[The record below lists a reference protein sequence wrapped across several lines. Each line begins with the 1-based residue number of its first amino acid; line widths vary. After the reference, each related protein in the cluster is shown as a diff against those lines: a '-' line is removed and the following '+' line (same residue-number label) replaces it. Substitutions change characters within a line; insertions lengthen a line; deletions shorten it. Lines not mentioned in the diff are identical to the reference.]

1 MEDAS
6 SELRLFLQGICCD
19 YLLFRHLDEGVPPE
33 AIRIRQEVALGAGAF
48 ADIEVRAGQAPPYFV
63 EVDTGYSRERLL
75 QSIQRKYGTP
85 VPATDGAARVV
96 VAMDG
101 HALGDRPVIERLLR
115 KALRPGLALEIW
127 DEHHLLRL
135 LGGRFGISLDAL
147 GEHDLLA
154 LRNAVDRVK
163 GVHAF
168 GDGFQN
174 DPLQAALL
182 WHLAFWR
189 VRRLREAGRSLP
201 RSILPPGLYRDVVVL
216 MADLCSYS
224 SYVRDTRDEAVSRRS
239 LTSFASRT
247 RHRIINDS
255 GMLYQFL
262 GDSVVGLFGVPEAP
276 PRYLEQ
282 AVACA
287 RGLVDIGASVATEW
301 QRQIDQIQPAAGV
314 HVSITLGDL
323 QVLSLR
329 PLSRTHMG
337 VIGDSINLAHRL
349 NTVAGCDEIVV
360 SNTFYQRL
368 PDTLRAGFQELPP
381 VEAKNI
387 GRIRAWKIDLHRPGV
402 TSSASDDD

>member
-1 MEDAS
+1 VEDAS

-19 YLLFRHLDEGVPPE
+19 YLLFRHLDEGLPPE
-33 AIRIRQEVALGAGAF
+33 AIRIRQEVALGAGVF

-75 QSIQRKYGTP
+75 QSVRRKYATP

-96 VAMDG
+96 VAADVD
-101 HALGDRPVIERLLR
+101 ALGDRTAVERLLR
-115 KALRPGLALEIW
+115 EALRPGLALEIW
-127 DEHHLLRL
+127 DEHHLFRL
-135 LGGRFGISLDAL
+135 LGKRFGVSLGAV
-147 GEHDLLA
+147 GEDDFLS
-154 LRNAVDRVK
+154 LRNAVDHAK

-174 DPLQAALL
+174 DPLQGALL

-189 VRRLREAGRSLP
+189 IRRLREAGRSLP
-201 RSILPPGLYRDVVVL
+201 RSILPPGLCRDVVVL
-216 MADLCSYS
+216 IADFCSYS

-239 LTSFASRT
+239 LTSFASKT
-247 RHRIINDS
+247 RHRVINDG

-262 GDSVVGLFGVPEAP
+262 GDSVVGLFGVPDASP
-276 PRYLEQ
+276 GYLEQ
-282 AVACA
+282 AVECA

-301 QRQIDQIQPAAGV
+301 QRQIDQIQQAAGV
-314 HVSITLGDL
+314 HVSIALGDL
-323 QVLSLR
+323 QVLPLR

-337 VIGDSINLAHRL
+337 VIGDSINLAARL
-349 NTVAGCDEIVV
+349 NTVAECEEIVV

-368 PDTLRAGFQELPP
+368 SDTLRAEFQELPP

-387 GRIRAWKIDLHRPGV
+387 GRIRAWKLGPRRAPVRP
-402 TSSASDDD
+402 

>member
-1 MEDAS
+1 VDDAS
-6 SELRLFLQGICCD
+6 SELRLFLQGMCCD

-33 AIRIRQEVALGAGAF
+33 AIRIRQEVALGGGAF

-75 QSIQRKYGTP
+75 QSIRRKYGRP

-96 VAMDG
+96 VATDG
-101 HALGDRPVIERLLR
+101 HALGDRMAVERLLR
-115 KALRPGLALEIW
+115 EALRPGLALEIW

-135 LGGRFGISLDAL
+135 LGGRFGVALDAL
-147 GEHDLLA
+147 GEDDLLA
-154 LRNAVDRVK
+154 LRDAVEHVK

-201 RSILPPGLYRDVVVL
+201 RSILPPGMCRDVVVL
-216 MADLCSYS
+216 MADLSSYS
-224 SYVRDTRDEAVSRRS
+224 SYVRDTRDDAVSRHS

-247 RHRIINDS
+247 RHRIVNDS

-262 GDSVVGLFGVPEAP
+262 GDSVVGLFGVPEP
-276 PRYLEQ
+276 SPGYLEQ

-323 QVLSLR
+323 QVLPLL
-329 PLSRTHMG
+329 PLSRRHMG
-337 VIGDSINLAHRL
+337 VIGDSINLADRL

-368 PDTLRAGFQELPP
+368 PDTLRAEFLELPP

-387 GRIRAWKIDLHRPGV
+387 GRIRAWKLAPNHARP
-402 TSSASDDD
+402 

>member
-1 MEDAS
+1 MDDAS
-6 SELRLFLQGICCD
+6 SELRLFLQGMCCD

-33 AIRIRQEVALGAGAF
+33 AIRIRQEVALGGGAF
-48 ADIEVRAGQAPPYFV
+48 AGIEVRAGQAPPYFV

-75 QSIQRKYGTP
+75 QSIRRKYGRP

-96 VAMDG
+96 VATDG
-101 HALGDRPVIERLLR
+101 QALGDRMAVERLLR
-115 KALRPGLALEIW
+115 EALRPGLALEIW

-135 LGGRFGISLDAL
+135 LGGRFGVALDAL
-147 GEHDLLA
+147 GEDDLLA
-154 LRNAVDRVK
+154 LRDAVEHVK

-201 RSILPPGLYRDVVVL
+201 RSILPPGMCRDVVVL
-216 MADLCSYS
+216 MADLSSYS
-224 SYVRDTRDEAVSRRS
+224 SYVRDTRDDAVSRHS

-247 RHRIINDS
+247 RHRIVNDS

-262 GDSVVGLFGVPEAP
+262 GDSVVGLFGVPEP
-276 PRYLEQ
+276 SPGYLEQ

-323 QVLSLR
+323 QVLPLL
-329 PLSRTHMG
+329 PLSRRHMG
-337 VIGDSINLAHRL
+337 VIGDSINLADRL

-368 PDTLRAGFQELPP
+368 PDTLRAEFLELPP

-387 GRIRAWKIDLHRPGV
+387 GRIRAWKLAPNHARP
-402 TSSASDDD
+402 

>member
-6 SELRLFLQGICCD
+6 SELRLFLQGMCCD

-33 AIRIRQEVALGAGAF
+33 NIRIRQEVALGGGAF

-75 QSIQRKYGTP
+75 QSIRRKYGTP
-85 VPATDGAARVV
+85 VPATEGAARVV
-96 VAMDG
+96 VATGG
-101 HALGDRPVIERLLR
+101 HALGDRAAVERLLR
-115 KALRPGLALEIW
+115 EALRPGLALEIW
-127 DEHHLLRL
+127 DEPHLLRL
-135 LGGRFGISLDAL
+135 LGGRFGIALDAL
-147 GEHDLLA
+147 GEDDLLA
-154 LRNAVDRVK
+154 LRNAVDHVK

-182 WHLAFWR
+182 WHFAFWR
-189 VRRLREAGRSLP
+189 LRHLREAGRSLP
-201 RSILPPGLYRDVVVL
+201 RSILPPGLCRDVVVL

-224 SYVRDTRDEAVSRRS
+224 SYVRDTRDEAVSRHS
-239 LTSFASRT
+239 LTSFASRA
-247 RHRIINDS
+247 RHRIVNDG

-262 GDSVVGLFGVPEAP
+262 GDSVVGLFGVPEASP
-276 PRYLEQ
+276 GYLEQ

-287 RGLVDIGASVATEW
+287 RGLVDIGASVATNW

-360 SNTFYQRL
+360 SNTVYQRL
-368 PDTLRAGFQELPP
+368 PDTLRAEFLELPP

-387 GRIRAWKIDLHRPGV
+387 GRIHAWKLGPTHAR
-402 TSSASDDD
+402 A

>member
-1 MEDAS
+1 M
-6 SELRLFLQGICCD
+6 CCD

-33 AIRIRQEVALGAGAF
+33 AIRIRQEVALGGGAF

-75 QSIQRKYGTP
+75 QSIRRKYGRP

-96 VAMDG
+96 VATDG
-101 HALGDRPVIERLLR
+101 HALGDRMAVERLLR
-115 KALRPGLALEIW
+115 EALRPGLALEIW

-135 LGGRFGISLDAL
+135 LGGRFGVALDAL
-147 GEHDLLA
+147 GEDDLLA
-154 LRNAVDRVK
+154 LRDAVEHVK

-201 RSILPPGLYRDVVVL
+201 RSILPPGMCRDVVVL
-216 MADLCSYS
+216 MADLSSYS
-224 SYVRDTRDEAVSRRS
+224 SYVRDTRDDAVSRHS

-247 RHRIINDS
+247 RHRIVNDS

-262 GDSVVGLFGVPEAP
+262 GDSVVGLFGVPEP
-276 PRYLEQ
+276 SPGYLEQ

-323 QVLSLR
+323 QVLPLL
-329 PLSRTHMG
+329 PLSRRHMG
-337 VIGDSINLAHRL
+337 VIGDSINLADRL

-368 PDTLRAGFQELPP
+368 PDTLRAEFLELPP

-387 GRIRAWKIDLHRPGV
+387 GRIRAWKLAPNHARP
-402 TSSASDDD
+402 

>member
-1 MEDAS
+1 VDDAS
-6 SELRLFLQGICCD
+6 SELRLFLQGTCCD

-33 AIRIRQEVALGAGAF
+33 AIRIRQEVALGGGAF

-75 QSIQRKYGTP
+75 QSIRRKYGRP

-96 VAMDG
+96 VATDG
-101 HALGDRPVIERLLR
+101 HALGDRMAVERLLR
-115 KALRPGLALEIW
+115 EALRPGLALEIW

-135 LGGRFGISLDAL
+135 LGGRFGVALDAL
-147 GEHDLLA
+147 GEDDLLA
-154 LRNAVDRVK
+154 LRDAVEHVK

-201 RSILPPGLYRDVVVL
+201 RSILPPGMCRDVVVL
-216 MADLCSYS
+216 MADLSSYS
-224 SYVRDTRDEAVSRRS
+224 SYVRDTRDDAVSRHS

-247 RHRIINDS
+247 RHRIVNDS

-262 GDSVVGLFGVPEAP
+262 GDSVVGLFGVPEP
-276 PRYLEQ
+276 SPGYLEQ

-323 QVLSLR
+323 QVLPLL
-329 PLSRTHMG
+329 PLSRRHMG
-337 VIGDSINLAHRL
+337 VIGDSINLADRL

-368 PDTLRAGFQELPP
+368 PDTLRAEFLELPP

-387 GRIRAWKIDLHRPGV
+387 GRIRAWKLAPNHARP
-402 TSSASDDD
+402 

>member
-1 MEDAS
+1 
-6 SELRLFLQGICCD
+6 
-19 YLLFRHLDEGVPPE
+19 
-33 AIRIRQEVALGAGAF
+33 
-48 ADIEVRAGQAPPYFV
+48 
-63 EVDTGYSRERLL
+63 
-75 QSIQRKYGTP
+75 
-85 VPATDGAARVV
+85 V
-96 VAMDG
+96 VATG
-101 HALGDRPVIERLLR
+101 GQALGDRAAVERLLR
-115 KALRPGLALEIW
+115 EALRPGLALEIW
-127 DEHHLLRL
+127 DEPHLLRL
-135 LGGRFGISLDAL
+135 LGGRFGIALDAL
-147 GEHDLLA
+147 GEDDLLA
-154 LRNAVDRVK
+154 LRNAVDHVK

-189 VRRLREAGRSLP
+189 LRHLREAGRKLP
-201 RSILPPGLYRDVVVL
+201 RSILPPGLCRDVVVL

-224 SYVRDTRDEAVSRRS
+224 SYVRDTRDDAVSRHS
-239 LTSFASRT
+239 LTSFASRA
-247 RHRIINDS
+247 RHRIVNDG

-262 GDSVVGLFGVPEAP
+262 GDSVVGLFGVPEASP
-276 PRYLEQ
+276 GYLEQ

-287 RGLVDIGASVATEW
+287 RGLVDIGASVATNW

-360 SNTFYQRL
+360 SNTVYQRL
-368 PDTLRAGFQELPP
+368 PDTLRAEFLELPP

-387 GRIRAWKIDLHRPGV
+387 GRIHAWKLGPTHAR
-402 TSSASDDD
+402 A

>member
-1 MEDAS
+1 VDDAS
-6 SELRLFLQGICCD
+6 SELRLFLQGMCCD

-33 AIRIRQEVALGAGAF
+33 AIRIRQEVALGGGAF

-75 QSIQRKYGTP
+75 QSIRRKYGRP

-96 VAMDG
+96 VATDG
-101 HALGDRPVIERLLR
+101 HALGDRMAVERLLR
-115 KALRPGLALEIW
+115 EALRPGLALEIW

-135 LGGRFGISLDAL
+135 LGGRFGVALDAL
-147 GEHDLLA
+147 GEDDLLA
-154 LRNAVDRVK
+154 LRDAVEHVK

-201 RSILPPGLYRDVVVL
+201 RSILPPGMCRDVVVL
-216 MADLCSYS
+216 MADLSSYS
-224 SYVRDTRDEAVSRRS
+224 SYVRDTRDDAVSRHS

-247 RHRIINDS
+247 RHRIVNDG

-262 GDSVVGLFGVPEAP
+262 GDSVVGLFGVPEP
-276 PRYLEQ
+276 SPGYLEQ

-323 QVLSLR
+323 QVLPLL
-329 PLSRTHMG
+329 PLSRRHMG
-337 VIGDSINLAHRL
+337 VIGDSINLADRL

-368 PDTLRAGFQELPP
+368 PDTLRAEFLELPP

-387 GRIRAWKIDLHRPGV
+387 GRIRAWKLAPNHARP
-402 TSSASDDD
+402 

>member
-1 MEDAS
+1 VDDAS
-6 SELRLFLQGICCD
+6 SELRLFLQGMCCD

-33 AIRIRQEVALGAGAF
+33 AIRIRQEVALGGGAF
-48 ADIEVRAGQAPPYFV
+48 AGIEVRAGQAPPYFV

-75 QSIQRKYGTP
+75 QSIRRKYGRP

-96 VAMDG
+96 VATDG
-101 HALGDRPVIERLLR
+101 HALGDRMAVERLLR
-115 KALRPGLALEIW
+115 EALRPGLALEIW

-135 LGGRFGISLDAL
+135 LGGRFGVALDAL
-147 GEHDLLA
+147 GEDDLLA
-154 LRNAVDRVK
+154 LRDAVEHVK

-201 RSILPPGLYRDVVVL
+201 RSILPPGMCRDVVVL
-216 MADLCSYS
+216 MADLSSYS
-224 SYVRDTRDEAVSRRS
+224 SYVRDTRDDAVSRHS

-247 RHRIINDS
+247 RHRIVNDS

-262 GDSVVGLFGVPEAP
+262 GDSVVGLFGVPEP
-276 PRYLEQ
+276 SPGYLEQ

-323 QVLSLR
+323 QVLPLL
-329 PLSRTHMG
+329 PLSRRHMG
-337 VIGDSINLAHRL
+337 VIGDSINLADRL

-368 PDTLRAGFQELPP
+368 PDTLRAEFLELPP

-387 GRIRAWKIDLHRPGV
+387 GRIRAWKLAPNHARP
-402 TSSASDDD
+402 

>member
-6 SELRLFLQGICCD
+6 SLLRLFLQGMCCD

-33 AIRIRQEVALGAGAF
+33 AIRIRQEVALGGGAF

-75 QSIQRKYGTP
+75 QSIRRKYGTP
-85 VPATDGAARVV
+85 VPATDGATRVV
-96 VAMDG
+96 VATGG
-101 HALGDRPVIERLLR
+101 HALGDRTAVERLLR
-115 KALRPGLALEIW
+115 EALRPGLGLEIW
-127 DEHHLLRL
+127 DEPHLLRL
-135 LGGRFGISLDAL
+135 LGGRFGIALDAL
-147 GEHDLLA
+147 GEDDLLA
-154 LRNAVDRVK
+154 LRNAVDHVK

-189 VRRLREAGRSLP
+189 LRHLREAGRKLP
-201 RSILPPGLYRDVVVL
+201 RSILPPGICRDVVVL

-224 SYVRDTRDEAVSRRS
+224 SYVRDTRDEAVSRHS
-239 LTSFASRT
+239 LTSFASRS
-247 RHRIINDS
+247 RHRIVNDG

-262 GDSVVGLFGVPEAP
+262 GDSVVGLFGVPEASP
-276 PRYLEQ
+276 GYLEQ

-287 RGLVDIGASVATEW
+287 RGLVDIGASVATNW

-360 SNTFYQRL
+360 SNTVYQRL
-368 PDTLRAGFQELPP
+368 PDTLRAEFLELPP

-387 GRIRAWKIDLHRPGV
+387 GRIHAWKLGPTHAR
-402 TSSASDDD
+402 A

>member
-1 MEDAS
+1 MEDTS
-6 SELRLFLQGICCD
+6 SELRLFLQGMCCD

-33 AIRIRQEVALGAGAF
+33 AIRIRQEVALGGGAF

-75 QSIQRKYGTP
+75 QSIRRKYGKP

-96 VAMDG
+96 VATD
-101 HALGDRPVIERLLR
+101 ALSDRTAVERLLR
-115 KALRPGLALEIW
+115 EALRPGLALEIW

-135 LGGRFGISLDAL
+135 LGGRFGIALDAL
-147 GEHDLLA
+147 GEDDLLA
-154 LRNAVDRVK
+154 LRNAVDHVK

-168 GDGFQN
+168 GEGFQN

-201 RSILPPGLYRDVVVL
+201 RSILPPGLCRDVVVL

-224 SYVRDTRDEAVSRRS
+224 SYVRDTRDEAVSRHS

-247 RHRIINDS
+247 RHRIVNDS

-262 GDSVVGLFGVPEAP
+262 GDSVVGLFGVPEASP
-276 PRYLEQ
+276 GYLEQ

-287 RGLVDIGASVATEW
+287 RGLLDIGASVATEW
-301 QRQIDQIQPAAGV
+301 QRQLDQIQPAAGV

-349 NTVAGCDEIVV
+349 NTVAACDEIVV

-368 PDTLRAGFQELPP
+368 PDTLRAESLELPP

-387 GRIRAWKIDLHRPGV
+387 GRIRAWKLARNHARGPHDRL
-402 TSSASDDD
+402 

>member
-1 MEDAS
+1 VEDAA

-75 QSIQRKYGTP
+75 ESVRRKYGKP

-96 VAMDG
+96 VAANGD
-101 HALGDRPVIERLLR
+101 ALGDRAAVERLLR
-115 KALRPGLALEIW
+115 LALRPGLALEIW
-127 DEHHLLRL
+127 DERHLLRL
-135 LGGRFGISLDAL
+135 LGERFGVSLDTL
-147 GEHDLLA
+147 GEDDLLA
-154 LRNAVDRVK
+154 LRNAVDHAK
-163 GVHAF
+163 GAHAF
-168 GDGFQN
+168 DDGFQN
-174 DPLQAALL
+174 DHLQSTLL

-189 VRRLREAGRSLP
+189 VRRLREAGRSQP
-201 RSILPPGLYRDVVVL
+201 RSILPPGLCRDVVVL
-216 MADLCSYS
+216 MADFCSYS
-224 SYVRDTRDEAVSRRS
+224 SYVRDTRDEAVSRRA
-239 LTSFASRT
+239 LTSFTSMT
-247 RHRIINDS
+247 RHRIVNDS
-255 GMLYQFL
+255 GMLYQFA
-262 GDSVVGLFGVPEAP
+262 GDSVVGLFGVPEAA

-282 AVACA
+282 AVECA

-301 QRQIDQIQPAAGV
+301 QRQIDQVQPAAGV
-314 HVSITLGDL
+314 HVSLALGDL

-337 VIGDSINLAHRL
+337 VIGDSINLAARL
-349 NTVAGCDEIVV
+349 NTVSACDEIVV

-368 PDTLRAGFQELPP
+368 PDTLRAQFQELPP

-387 GRIRAWKIDLHRPGV
+387 GRIRAWKLGPRDLPVG
-402 TSSASDDD
+402 A